1 MPFDDISQ
9 VKELSD
15 LLYKNIAGW
24 EQSTLRRI
32 GKRIGEYGKL
42 SIADIQAINN
52 VAIVKKDMEEITK
65 ELAKISG
72 KNVEMINEMYQK
84 SLAERHLLNRPLY
97 DYRNVKFAPFEENRA
112 LQAIARAYAKSTSE
126 TMLNLSKTK
135 ALAIL
140 DHTGKAKG
148 LSEFYTSAL
157 DKAVMQVAS
166 DTADFHSAMR
176 SVITDMGSSGI
187 RVDYGGITRRLDT
200 VVRQNLMWG
209 AKQAATEYS
218 DMIGKELGCDG
229 IEIDW
234 HTNPRPSHE
243 FMQGKQY
250 ALGHGKTVRGV
261 YYPSADDALK
271 ALEDYGCNHYKTPI
285 ICGVSEPRYSADELK
300 RLAEQNAKRYTIG
313 DEEYSGYE
321 VTQIQRRIETELRK
335 SRETKEIARASGDK
349 ALVRQCGERINKLT
363 AKYEEIEKATG
374 IHGDIIRTTITRPK
388 K

>member
-1 MPFDDISQ
+1 MPIDDISKLQ
-9 VKELSD
+9 EQAD

-42 SIADIQAINN
+42 SIADIQSINN
-52 VAIVKKDMEEITK
+52 VAVVMQDMEEIAK
-65 ELAKISG
+65 ELAKVSG
-72 KNVEMINEMYQK
+72 ENVKVINEMYK
-84 SLAERHLLNRPLY
+84 NSLAERHLLNRPLY
-97 DYRNVKFAPFEENRA
+97 DYRNVKFVPFEENRA
-112 LQAIARAYAKSTSE
+112 LQAIAKAYAKSTSE

-135 ALAIL
+135 ALMVL
-140 DHTGKAKG
+140 DHTGNVKA
-148 LSEFYTSAL
+148 LSRFYTSAL

-166 DTADFHSAMR
+166 GTTDFHSAMR

-187 RVDYGGITRRLDT
+187 RIDYGGITRRLDT
-200 VVRQNLMWG
+200 VVRQNLLWG
-209 AKQAATEYS
+209 AKQAANEYS
-218 DMIGKELGCDG
+218 DMIGEELGCDG

-234 HTNPRPSHE
+234 HANPRPSHE

-250 ALGHGKTVRGV
+250 ALGRGKTVRGV
-261 YYPSADDALK
+261 YYPSADNALT

-285 ICGVSEPRYSADELK
+285 ICGVSEPRYSPDELK

-321 VTQIQRRIETELRK
+321 VAQIQRRIETELRK

-363 AKYEEIEKATG
+363 AKYAEIEKATG
-374 IHGDIIRTTITRPK
+374 IQGDIIRTTIARPK